1 MLCAEQAGLVRCSHT
16 NGGESLTTE
25 TGLLSYAQGCTAFL
39 NPSAWRTVLIALRVV
54 RCQASDIQL
63 LMAFIWPLLMN
74 RVQSFKPPFLWITKN
89 FYSSKSCR
97 NITYELA
104 IVFLL

>member
-16 NGGESLTTE
+16 NGESLTTE

-39 NPSAWRTVLIALRVV
+39 SPSAWRTVLVVLHVV

-63 LMAFIWPLLMN
+63 LMAFRWPLLMS
-74 RVQSFKPPFLWITKN
+74 RV
-89 FYSSKSCR
+89 
-97 NITYELA
+97 
-104 IVFLL
+104 